1 MLYGTGGLALTDGR
15 ASNFF
20 TDYFSP
26 SETGGS
32 SKSNIL
38 IGYVVGG
45 GAEWALDRQW
55 SLKTEYLFLNFGSI
69 STSVSDLNTPG
80 SGFGNNALATKVDLD
95 AQIVRVG
102 LNHKF

>member
-1 MLYGTGGLALTDGR
+1 MAKQGTTLLIIFRLLKRGLQQVQHLDR
-15 ASNFF
+15 
-20 TDYFSP
+20 
-26 SETGGS
+26 
-32 SKSNIL
+32 
-38 IGYVVGG
+38 YVVGG

-55 SLKTEYLFLNFGSI
+55 SLKAEYLFLSFGSI

-95 AQIVRVG
+95 AQIARVG